1 MAVSRETTPLR
12 ARKLAPILLL
22 AASILVSCGGAGNT
36 GEDEHV
42 TTLGEFEVTAELIE
56 IPGEFIDR
64 PMYDYSHVVKYK
76 VLKVHRGAIDTDVI
90 HVGHYNPLKPRNAVK
105 DARVDDVGGTLMKI
119 REGDMHRLALQ
130 SPIDD
135 YYMGGIINKYFE
147 EGVEP
152 IYWAVWTNPASGK

>member
-1 MAVSRETTPLR
+1 MAVSTKTSPMGTL
-12 ARKLAPILLL
+12 KLASILVL
-22 AASILVSCGGAGNT
+22 AASILVCCGGEGST

-56 IPGEFIDR
+56 IPGEFVDR
-64 PMYDYSHVVKYK
+64 PTYHYSHVVKYK
-76 VLKVHRGAIDTDVI
+76 VLEVHRGAIDSGVI
-90 HVGHYNPLKPRNAVK
+90 YVGHYNPLKPRNAVK
-105 DARVDDVGGTLMKI
+105 DARVDDVGGTLTKI
-119 REGDMHRLALQ
+119 REGDVHRLALQ

-147 EGVEP
+147 EGIEP